1 MPAQT
6 NSNIIL
12 SEIMFK
18 PQPGDNE
25 FIELYNISEN
35 EKVDLSG
42 YKIKY
47 QTSNPDSIVSA
58 GSGTIL
64 YPKSFAVILQGKYD
78 TANGIYKDI
87 VPSNALILKIY
98 DNSFGSSG
106 MSNSS
111 DRIIS
116 LKP

>member
-1 MPAQT
+1 MGKILLLFLLLRIIASAQT
-6 NSNIIL
+6 NSNVIL

-25 FIELYNISEN
+25 FIELYNTSEN

-64 YPKSFAVILQGKYD
+64 
-78 TANGIYKDI
+78 
-87 VPSNALILKIY
+87 
-98 DNSFGSSG
+98 
-106 MSNSS
+106 
-111 DRIIS
+111 
-116 LKP
+116 